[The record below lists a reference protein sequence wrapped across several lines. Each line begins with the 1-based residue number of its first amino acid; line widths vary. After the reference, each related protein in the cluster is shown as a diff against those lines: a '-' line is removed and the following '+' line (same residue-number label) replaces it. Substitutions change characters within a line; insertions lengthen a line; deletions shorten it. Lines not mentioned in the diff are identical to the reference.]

1 MAESRRSPKEFQ
13 IRTVVNAVLG
23 ESIWNL
29 SYNERRMAL
38 ELEITKCLEEE
49 EVDMIINQ
57 FPVPAD
63 YDLQE
68 IRLLDTGRNVTGWP
82 SDALKYNPESV

>member
-29 SYNERRMAL
+29 ATYYKKMDGKDVHAQYPVRVNGQVSLISDWY
-38 ELEITKCLEEE
+38 ELFDVREGQKLY
-49 EVDMIINQ
+49 V
-57 FPVPAD
+57 A
-63 YDLQE
+63 
-68 IRLLDTGRNVTGWP
+68 
-82 SDALKYNPESV
+82 PEKRFYIW